1 MPVDRLQRRQEIIDI
16 IKVLCENNYRIVP
29 NIIESKVRELT
40 CNDDRTNGH
49 YILQKWDED
58 NVNPFLVASFI
69 YTNLDK
75 GADAI
80 QGVQRT
86 DIVGDAGGNMRDDY
100 TSNFASVGLN
110 YKENAR
116 FMTISGYNNAAQG
129 LNTYL
134 DNDLYKDGVGNL
146 DWSKQLPQLKRFAV
160 ANYVF
165 TDDFA
170 NAGAAQNFYSNLSQ
184 LNTGD
189 CDSTYSIRKTLVASA
204 LLKEGLSVKQSEL
217 VLKHLDNFFG
227 SEDNKIALTPE
238 RLQAY
243 ASTMKAVIDE
253 IGIADKQKLN
263 QANDELLDL
272 LRSNKIKD
280 TSVTKFNR
288 YNSNDKK
295 SIVLKGYLKDACEEL
310 DNDSAGA
317 IRNYDNLAT
326 KIGERYKKQIDAFKD
341 RLSERNDLD
350 PSLKALVLSD
360 DFLKIGDVAK
370 NLSKGQIES
379 LEKLDSASFR
389 SIASLLNTMS
399 KKPGNGTDIYNIR
412 ANDLTECI
420 NTLFGQGNEVTSET
434 ISKNFSNAFS
444 QASEKIIDRTLKG
457 NKYLY
462 GVNVVKIAN
471 AGGYRVPTRTN
482 PGSCGVN
489 TINTYINTVA
499 SSSNLGAEVQAD
511 LKTFLQNM
519 AHYDPTMIVGKDA
532 NVTSMLFNT
541 FDCSSEMVSF
551 LKTYKQAVQNGVSK
565 DKIKEFY
572 ETFNQINLA
581 ATEGKEQ
588 IANAEGAGGNIF
600 NKISAKGLLINQY
613 EKQTKNF
620 LETRNESLLYSIEQ
634 EIKKNKQADKELD
647 ESNAEE
653 EAKEK
658 QKIKDVKT
666 VDEEL
671 KTRLTGTPELK
682 EAYKLH
688 KSCLENSEGEVNDS
702 YAVGLL
708 AFTHSKGVDY
718 EDTVTILKNIY
729 DKIKDEEDKKD
740 ILSNIV
746 SSGGLIVYKDIL
758 KNDDLSPTLLRKMA
772 VDLSNDEK
780 IIKTLDKTAQ
790 ENLEGTLCEGKEGT
804 PCKDVRSGQEIGK
817 EYEFTKT
824 EWISYMAENGS
835 KIKSTD
841 YEFADMNEE
850 QKDAFKKACLYLSP
864 KLLEQEAVCAAISKN
879 INKIKDDPEF
889 FIHAINETYSKQNR
903 EKKESTLETV
913 SDIVNRT
920 EAQKGTILT
929 KMTKEDFLELKG
941 DAVWNVVKD
950 NVYTTKMIDYAAGAT
965 LEKKENRRL
974 YNSIVA
980 NSNDHAIFTNG
991 GAAPA
996 AEQIGYNEDK
1006 FNDYLSNCENAS
1018 QKQTATKEIILAIN
1032 NYENNFFTKPDG
1044 SFYNREEYAWAI
1056 YNDISR
1062 NSHLNIKLKA
1072 RKTASTYQAEVE
1084 RAFVWKNIHGNLLVA
1099 DDKLNSDTE
1108 IKLIQKLSRLN
1119 ATDRNNAIQYLQNI
1133 TDEYKATKDT
1143 KSRDEFLS
1151 NVVRDLSRVKRP
1163 TTLDFKKA
1171 ALKSMLTMKGVSK
1184 ADQEL
1189 LFENEERAS
1198 FFLENYK
1205 MFLSIDKEEF
1215 TQIFKK
1221 SPDPVENGKAIDTIV
1236 EVAKDFKAP
1245 LSREFIFRSSA
1256 YLSAESTVNQFANC
1270 VDIIRTKP
1278 VRRGFEMSYE
1288 IYTDDK
1294 KGQDKRE
1301 LALEKAKCMNLI
1313 FAADNHHF
1321 EVVGLYA
1328 PADAVHAEI
1337 ASCLEDIKSADVMKG
1352 INKEL
1357 ALLTNTTKTGKKNDK
1372 MLNTREDIYR
1382 FIKTRKKGPVL
1393 KPLDNFSNDDLTESI
1408 NHFVYDGKDR
1418 ESAEEFAKA
1427 LMKHVKEKRDAA
1439 GAGYNKAV
1447 VVGSLQADFLNTN
1460 PQYIAINTALGGER
1474 ADTLKKRKL
1483 QKQLEKLTDLAK
1495 LYVKHDDEPAKLAHT
1510 LGNGMS
1516 LTVHDDV
1523 EIYDEGH
1530 DKIATDTVEKQR
1542 KSLRLAACNSSTYAL
1557 TSIHDMRNDVM
1568 TESLL
1573 GLDNTDYFKDDKKSY
1588 ADIANAINT
1597 KHVDATAKQVS
1608 GKSTDAVDREITHD
1622 ELYKIEGLETFL
1634 TYTYNR
1640 ARAKALTDGM
1650 SSEEADFRA
1659 MAITQAMDRKILTDD
1674 TFRAQVEEQ
1683 IKEEEKQKI
1692 NLLMLSYVEG
1702 KAGNIY
1708 DAAATKDAVGMNTA
1722 IGNQITRVDA
1732 RVYPVLNSIV
1742 NEVAPNNKA
1751 KTVLNTTVNELENS
1765 VTSHLKIM
1773 GMDGSFLNQ
1782 TTFEWF
1788 IKKQKKKA
1796 EESLSDTR
1804 SQLEELCA
1812 SQLDTIEK
1820 EFEYEKISRAQS
1832 VIAATSLSS
1841 DYKYNTECNTM
1852 VSNHASKLDNFSD
1865 EDLQNFGIACNA
1877 LVLDSS
1883 ALYGD
1888 NTTIGKKGALKD
1900 VGDTAQTAITQ
1911 GFAMSTLENV
1921 AHTIATTANN
1931 YWTEY
1936 ERVAVSNSIQELANG
1951 TREAREKKFSSDAI
1965 TDVVSAIVNAKE
1977 YDEAF
1982 KWYEPWKR
1990 SKKASNRIDKFAD
2003 TTASL
2008 VNAVVSGGGDLNKI
2022 EQLATAIKNAKDNG
2036 VKKKG
2041 LLQDK
2046 DVQYAIN
2053 EIEGNNTERD
2063 AFVNAITDVY
2073 DLCKGNTIENIV
2085 HTISAAGA
2093 AGAAGAIDAAKTIQ
2107 TVSACAFNAN
2117 TSKYSA
2123 DTTIDIASTICRAYD
2138 AATVDHDALAAA
2150 GGDAAV
2156 AGATAA
2162 NAAAAAMNEFADKVK
2177 DSADKTGDWNNFF
2190 KQIYKDEEKLN
2201 RGINEHHIIS
2211 IVNSSA
2217 IKPSFEKIESP
2228 QTLAKVS
2235 KLIADEVKK
2244 GKNTSIVGDTEAQ
2257 TKLLLLLAADS
2268 KSDAL
2273 NELAKDGSIKDESA
2287 LSSLCSEDFKKLNK
2301 EQKTSLL
2308 KKINT
2313 DKLDDFTQNLIDQG
2327 IVEPLELYDILK
2339 NNEELKK
2346 NSKGT
2351 LNTLDNLNDVDIIT
2365 YKAIENCKTK
2375 DGVIEQVAAGITYDE
2390 NKAATDNNIIL
2401 YEKAGQKIRE
2411 LSSKGAD
2418 FGKEFASLINDY
2430 GKTDADRDEKYEQE
2444 VKQKLAYAFVF
2455 ANDYKEGLKLAKSYE
2470 DLLDN
2475 LEPDNKQYVF
2485 NALLEKECG
2494 NPHKSYDVTAEDFV
2508 NKILEVDEILT
2519 KQEDKDLFVQTVKNY
2534 VSMIEND
2541 SQKVADIFTNLCN
2554 SDSKN
2559 APLYVAALL
2568 NDQIELSK
2576 SKKIEITNAPFNK
2589 HTSYGVE
2596 HHMPDT
2602 GEIISN
2608 AINRISVGTSDQKS
2622 IETTA
2627 KNFYTLVKSIPDTE
2641 NKELVMN
2648 GIMSYIESLDTVENQ
2663 AKLSISLAKM
2673 FTKNM
2678 KTEEDEKL
2686 CDQLLTNMA
2695 RNFAGNEELFVE
2707 IMNRLDTNKP
2717 QEEILQAEL
2726 FYKYSKYADSTST
2739 QYIYDNSSVKN
2750 NEKLEKKYYR
2760 TSDGSYSK
2768 KNNRDI
2774 SDILS
2779 DIGVTEQEDRERIIN
2794 QLKRCANASAVARVL
2809 NGFIEEHNKLAE
2821 TEGRDKIDTINEQDM
2836 KKISK
2841 QIMIKRKDLLK
2852 GLISGDEKIFEGS
2865 SVVLDTVEKYAKNM
2879 ENDDYKQ
2886 QYQNSITKG
2895 ELLKAVSKMRK
2906 REETFRRKADAIKSC
2921 KELNY
2926 KRALTAADFLSKMNC
2941 ANKII
2946 TDFETKSKNG
2956 YCPTELEK
2964 MRYEAAK
2971 MKKRELLRQKY
2982 DFTQSNRHW
2991 YNGKT
2996 LGKRMWNSVCK
3007 GADYLGQYAFGHLS
3021 GSIIKFIM
3029 VSSPLAVGGA
3039 ISYFAFAGAALL
3051 SGGLGVAAVISAS
3064 ILSIA
3069 LCVAAGYAAYR
3080 IHNSNLCRHVNHW
3093 PDYWRDKALKIKEE
3107 KLMEKA
3113 EATLKKSN
3121 HALIV
3126 LDGKQI
3132 KKLDIQDLSDRKTTE
3147 QVNVNYIDEKNMTL
3161 RSKRLRGIRGT
3172 RFIGIND
3179 FAGEDGI
3186 EHTFRKGTI
3195 RRTNDMNASENFA
3208 DMKLKKYDKDMMAI
3222 MKAFV
3227 NIKAADLHENSELP
3241 PLPTIEKKNDMEVS
3255 TNKLKTSQ
3263 ITR

>member
-1 MPVDRLQRRQEIIDI
+1 MPVNKLQRRQEIIDRI
-16 IKVLCENNYRIVP
+16 KILCNATGKAVSDADISIKVRD
-29 NIIESKVRELT
+29 LT
-40 CNDDRTNGH
+40 CKDDESDGDQMLRA
-49 YILQKWDED
+49 WDGE
-58 NVNPFLVASFI
+58 NVNPDLIAGFI
-69 YTNLDK
+69 YANLDK
-75 GADAI
+75 TAANIKDAQRI
-80 QGVQRT
+80 GDVGVDGGMVNEFT
-86 DIVGDAGGNMRDDY
+86 DKFANVGGVDY
-100 TSNFASVGLN
+100 R
-110 YKENAR
+110 ENAR
-116 FMTISGYNNAAQG
+116 FMTISGYNGAAQG

-160 ANYVF
+160 ANSVF
-165 TDDFA
+165 TGDFA
-170 NAGAAQNFYSNLSQ
+170 NAGAAQNFYNNLSQ

-217 VLKHLDNFFG
+217 VLKHLDNFFA
-227 SEDNKIALTPE
+227 SSDEKLALTPE

-253 IGIADKQKLN
+253 IGIHDKKKLN
-263 QANDELLDL
+263 QVNDELLDL

-317 IRNYDNLAT
+317 IRNYDDLAK

-389 SIASLLNTMS
+389 SIVSLLNTVS
-399 KKPGNGTDIYNIR
+399 KKPGRVTNAYNIT
-412 ANDLTECI
+412 AENLTKCI
-420 NTLFGQGNEVTSET
+420 NTLFGQGNEVTSDT

-444 QASEKIIDRTLKG
+444 KASEKIITGTLQG
-457 NKYLY
+457 NKYL
-462 GVNVVKIAN
+462 
-471 AGGYRVPTRTN
+471 
-482 PGSCGVN
+482 CGVN
-489 TINTYINTVA
+489 DVEIVDVSDYVPPQAGVPGRCGVDKINDYINTVA
-499 SSSNLGAEVQAD
+499 SNSHLGAEAQAD
-511 LKTFLQNM
+511 LKTFLRNM
-519 AHYDPTMIVGKDA
+519 AHYDPSMIVGKNA
-532 NVTSMLFNT
+532 EKTLTLFNT

-565 DKIKEFY
+565 DKIEEFY
-572 ETFNQINLA
+572 TTFNQINLA

-588 IANAEGAGGNIF
+588 IATAEGAGGNILHQ
-600 NKISAKGLLINQY
+600 ISAKGTLIKQY
-613 EKQTKNF
+613 KQQTKNY
-620 LETRNESLLYSIEQ
+620 LETQNGILSYSIEQ

-658 QKIKDVKT
+658 QKIKDVKI
-666 VDEEL
+666 VDEALKNRSTGNSEL
-671 KTRLTGTPELK
+671 TKTYE
-682 EAYKLH
+682 LH
-688 KSCLENSEGEVNDS
+688 KSCLEDKDGQINDA
-702 YAVGLL
+702 YAAGLL
-708 AFTHSKGVDY
+708 AFTHSKDTTY

-780 IIKTLDKTAQ
+780 ITKTLDKTAQ

-835 KIKSTD
+835 KIKSKD

-850 QKDAFKKACLYLSP
+850 QKKAFKKACLYLSP

-879 INKIKDDPEF
+879 ITTIKDDPEF
-889 FIHAINETYSKQNR
+889 FIHAINETYSKRNR
-903 EKKESTLETV
+903 EDKKTTLETV
-913 SDIVNRT
+913 TDIVNRT
-920 EAQKGTILT
+920 NAQRGNILS
-929 KMTKEDFLELKG
+929 KMTQEDFLELKG

-950 NVYTTKMIDYAAGAT
+950 NTYTTKMIDYAAGAT
-965 LEKKENRRL
+965 PEKKENRRL

-980 NSNDHAIFTNG
+980 NSNDSTIFTDSGNKPAAAG
-991 GAAPA
+991 GAAA
-996 AEQIGYNEDK
+996 GEIGYDGLK
-1006 FNDYLSNCENAS
+1006 LNDYLSNCENLS
-1018 QKQTATKEIILAIN
+1018 QKQTATNEIIRAIN
-1032 NYENNFFTKPDG
+1032 NYEDNFFTKPDG

-1189 LFENEERAS
+1189 LFENEERVS

-1221 SPDPVENGKAIDTIV
+1221 SPDPVKNGRAIDTIV
-1236 EVAKDFKAP
+1236 EVAKDYGKTP
-1245 LSREFIFRSSA
+1245 LKREFIIRSAA
-1256 YLSAESTVNQFANC
+1256 YLSADSVINHFEKCIKIQLNNDPIFKKQKFS
-1270 VDIIRTKP
+1270 DIYNDKI
-1278 VRRGFEMSYE
+1278 GQYE
-1288 IYTDDK
+1288 
-1294 KGQDKRE
+1294 GE
-1301 LALEKAKCMNLI
+1301 LALEKARYMNLVYV
-1313 FAADNHHF
+1313 ADHS
-1321 EVVGLYA
+1321 Y
-1328 PADAVHAEI
+1328 PP
-1337 ASCLEDIKSADVMKG
+1337 LEPLGSIYLDIKDDVEDTHSLTRMKL
-1352 INKEL
+1352 INKDL
-1357 ALLTNTTKTGKKNDK
+1357 ALLVNTTQTGKKYDK
-1372 MLNTREDIYR
+1372 VLNKRKDIQK
-1382 FIKTRKKGPVL
+1382 FIKNYKRDTT
-1393 KPLDNFSNDDLTESI
+1393 SNSLECITESI
-1408 NHFVYDGKDR
+1408 NHFVYDGKD
-1418 ESAEEFAKA
+1418 EKSAKEFAKA
-1427 LMKHVKEKRDAA
+1427 LMGHVKEKRDAA
-1439 GAGYNKAV
+1439 TLAAPYNKGNV
-1447 VVGSLQADFLNTN
+1447 KLNLQANFLDTN
-1460 PQYIAINTALGGER
+1460 PQYIAINNALRGAG
-1474 ADTLKKRKL
+1474 ADTLEKRKL
-1483 QKQLEKLTDLAK
+1483 EKQLQKLTDLAE

-1510 LGNGMS
+1510 LGNGMT
-1516 LTVHDDV
+1516 LAVHNNFYDTGTNKMKTTNAA
-1523 EIYDEGH
+1523 EIQNT
-1530 DKIATDTVEKQR
+1530 IR
-1542 KSLRLAACNSSTYAL
+1542 FAAYNSSTYAL
-1557 TSIHDMRNDVM
+1557 TSIHDMGNDVM
-1568 TESLL
+1568 TVSLL
-1573 GLDNTDYFKDDKKSY
+1573 GLDNTDYFKDDSKTY
-1588 ADIANAINT
+1588 TEIAGAIDS
-1597 KHVDATAKQVS
+1597 KHAEAKNKEVK
-1608 GKSTDAVDREITHD
+1608 GKSTDARDRAITHD

-1634 TYTYNR
+1634 VYTYNR
-1640 ARAKALTDGM
+1640 ARARALGAGM
-1650 SSEEADFRA
+1650 TPEEADFRA
-1659 MAITQAMDRKILTDD
+1659 MAMTQAMDRKILNDD
-1674 TFRAQVEEQ
+1674 DFRKQLEKQ

-1692 NLLMLSYVEG
+1692 NLLMLGYVEG
-1702 KAGNIY
+1702 KAGDIY
-1708 DAAATKDAVGMNTA
+1708 GAAATKDAVGMNTA
-1722 IGNQITRVDA
+1722 IGNQITHVDA
-1732 RVYPVLNSIV
+1732 GVYPVLNSIV
-1742 NEVAPNNKA
+1742 NEAAPNNKA
-1751 KTVLNTTVNELENS
+1751 KTVLDTTVNELKTEVS
-1765 VTSHLKIM
+1765 THLGVGIFASGADFK
-1773 GMDGSFLNQ
+1773 
-1782 TTFEWF
+1782 TFVNERQDVA
-1788 IKKQKKKA
+1788 KK
-1796 EESLSDTR
+1796 SLLDTR
-1804 SQLEELCA
+1804 SQLENLCMD
-1812 SQLDTIEK
+1812 QLDVIEK

-1841 DYKYNTECNTM
+1841 DYKYNTACGTM
-1852 VSNHASKLDNFSD
+1852 VVNHVSKLDNFSD

-1883 ALYGD
+1883 ALYG
-1888 NTTIGKKGALKD
+1888 NTTAANNKEAALKT
-1900 VGDTAQTAITQ
+1900 VGEKADKALQK

-1921 AHTIATTANN
+1921 AHTIATATFMFSSDKSARNTTYN
-1931 YWTEY
+1931 
-1936 ERVAVSNSIQELANG
+1936 RIKELATSTKG
-1951 TREAREKKFSSDAI
+1951 AREKNFSSDAI
-1965 TDVVSAIVNAKE
+1965 TDVVSAIANPKE
-1977 YDEAF
+1977 RKEAF
-1982 KWYEPWKR
+1982 EWYEVVGLSR
-1990 SKKASNRIDKFAD
+1990 NASNRIDKFAD
-2003 TTASL
+2003 TT
-2008 VNAVVSGGGDLNKI
+2008 VNLITAGGNVDQIKH
-2022 EQLATAIKNAKDNG
+2022 LATAIKIAKNNG
-2036 VKKKG
+2036 VKKEE
-2041 LLQDK
+2041 LLQVK
-2046 DVQYAIN
+2046 DVQDAIN
-2053 EIEGNNTERD
+2053 EITGHDIERD
-2063 AFVNAITDVY
+2063 AFVSAIKDVY
-2073 DLCKGNTIENIV
+2073 GLCKGNTIENIV
-2085 HTISAAGA
+2085 HTISNAAAGA
-2093 AGAAGAIDAAKTIQ
+2093 DAADAADAIKNI
-2107 TVSACAFNAN
+2107 SACAFNVN
-2117 TSKYSA
+2117 TSNYGEYSA
-2123 DTTIDIASTICRAYD
+2123 DTTIDVASTVCRAYD
-2138 AATVDHDALAAA
+2138 TAVAPTTPADAA
-2150 GGDAAV
+2150 DAAV
-2156 AGATAA
+2156 T
-2162 NAAAAAMNEFADKVK
+2162 AMNDFAENVK
-2177 DSADKTGDWNNFF
+2177 NSADMTGGWEIANFGR
-2190 KQIYKDEEKLN
+2190 KWIMQRDEEKLD

-2244 GKNTSIVGDTEAQ
+2244 GKNTSIVGDTETQ

-2273 NELAKDGSIKDESA
+2273 DTLAKDGSIKDESA
-2287 LSSLCSEDFKKLNK
+2287 LSSLCSKDFKKLNK
-2301 EQKTSLL
+2301 KQKTLLL

-2313 DKLDDFTQNLIDQG
+2313 NKLDDFTQNLIVQG

-2622 IETTA
+2622 IEITA

-2641 NKELVMN
+2641 NKGLVMN

-3029 VSSPLAVGGA
+3029 VSSPLAAGGA